1 MTLRLPHT
9 PPVDKLSSSFAA
21 CAQNAGNISFFSST
35 KYVHA
40 SRQHLP
46 RHPRRNLSLPRYF
59 IRCTTRLLGTIVA
72 FPGEVDMK
80 LRIRGNS
87 VRVRLGE
94 SEVARLASE
103 GRVEETTPFAAA
115 PGQQLTYVVSAS
127 TRLARQIS
135 AAIRGQTISI
145 EIPEVLCRTWA
156 ASNQVSLHAEQP
168 IEKTEAR
175 SPSSWKRT
183 SSAFEP
189 RHDEDESDAF
199 PNPAGRVCNP
209 D

>member
-1 MTLRLPHT
+1 
-9 PPVDKLSSSFAA
+9 
-21 CAQNAGNISFFSST
+21 
-35 KYVHA
+35 
-40 SRQHLP
+40 
-46 RHPRRNLSLPRYF
+46 
-59 IRCTTRLLGTIVA
+59 
-72 FPGEVDMK
+72 MK

-127 TRLARQIS
+127 TSARQIS

-168 IEKTEAR
+168 IENG
-175 SPSSWKRT
+175 SPLAILVEKD
-183 SSAFEP
+183 FKCLEP